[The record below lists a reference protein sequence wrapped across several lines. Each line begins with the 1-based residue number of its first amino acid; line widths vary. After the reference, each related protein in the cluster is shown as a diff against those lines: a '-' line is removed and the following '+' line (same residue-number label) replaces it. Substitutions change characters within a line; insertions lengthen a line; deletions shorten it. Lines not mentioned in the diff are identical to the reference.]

1 MLSQILNHNAI
12 DVFRRLLD
20 LVGTGIDFGKVST
33 DIGIE
38 EEHALNLL
46 LKLQKF
52 IEQELGNRKY
62 LSYAEPLA
70 AVISFLT
77 YKTMFYLTGGP
88 HTRIVDLGTF
98 DGEDSLKEKPVMA
111 ETGGVPIPRLNPHVV
126 IQTFPFDI
134 TVLYNE
140 NILKLPEQLLKIK
153 KTESIVVFNF
163 VTHSIYRIT
172 SRVRHLLE
180 LCDGRKSLP
189 QIYEGFLLSVD
200 ETMDRSAAYRALDST
215 IVDMFQKSILIVI

>member
-1 MLSQILNHNAI
+1 
-12 DVFRRLLD
+12 LLD